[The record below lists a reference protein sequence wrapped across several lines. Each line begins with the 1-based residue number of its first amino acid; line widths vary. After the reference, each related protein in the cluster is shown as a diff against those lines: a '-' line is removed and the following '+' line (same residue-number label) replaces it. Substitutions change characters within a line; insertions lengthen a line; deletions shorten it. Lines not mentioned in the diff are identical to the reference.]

1 MSPALIIGKANL
13 ILEYNKMDVEIK
25 RYRNCPVEIG
35 DRFYRKI
42 PNMTIPD
49 RLVVKD
55 IKPADNGYLITG
67 EYMYHFMGK
76 KERVF
81 SSTIFNDP
89 SWVIEKKDIDFYGS

>member
-1 MSPALIIGKANL
+1 MDEVIKMN
-13 ILEYNKMDVEIK
+13 NK
-25 RYRNCPVEIG
+25 CPVEIG

-42 PNMTIPD
+42 PNTTIPD

-55 IKPADNGYLITG
+55 IKPDENGYLITG

-76 KERVF
+76 KERIF

-89 SWVIEKKDIDFYGS
+89 SWIIEKKDVDFYGS